1 MEIYTADL
9 ISMAQESARV
19 IEDRL
24 NIYEYIIED
33 ECVNLKKKI
42 CEALNDRIGDAFA
55 NILDGIAVHPNSI
68 EAFRK
73 AELET
78 QLYKIINDL

>member
-1 MEIYTADL
+1 MEIYTTDL

-19 IEDRL
+19 IQDKL
-24 NIYEYIIED
+24 NIYDYVIED
-33 ECVNLKKKI
+33 ECINLKRKI
-42 CEALNDRIGDAFA
+42 CDALNDRIGDAFA
-55 NILDGIAVHPNSI
+55 NLLEGIAVQPNSI